1 MITEII
7 DRLDRLASKI
17 IEYKHEQRQLADNAL
32 RSISFALDETY
43 LYYAELESG
52 QRRNDEREHQL
63 SKYWS
68 AAAIPMRH
76 LDKELAEKCDY
87 KSEYWINPN
96 NWSDNTIEA
105 VGISLDKVR
114 GHYRKL
120 LKK

>member
-1 MITEII
+1 MIKDIF
-7 DRLDRLASKI
+7 DGLDRFASKI

-52 QRRNDEREHQL
+52 QPRNDERERQL

-76 LDKELAEKCDY
+76 LDKELAEKCDL
-87 KSEYWINPN
+87 KSEYWINPD
-96 NWSDNTIEA
+96 NWSDIKIEE
-105 VGISLDKVR
+105 VGISLGKVR